1 MRSMPK
7 LVMGVTL
14 IMGASLL
21 LVLALV
27 LVLLAELYCSLLSKR
42 RRLQIGNT
50 AASHQRSEE
59 DPPIAA
65 ALPTASLSPGCSAYD
80 QGVLPTPAKGL
91 LFPTLKEHLQQ
102 SHHACGTSLHFM
114 GLISTSS
121 LPTPS
126 LVLSR
131 CPPAPPQLPTIVTA
145 FEENNSIVEEDGFG
159 NTDSAAVGGGSGDG
173 DNFIYISNPIYD
185 SEEGHIVDTPFQTPD
200 TSPSQLLS
208 PSPSPPTNYTPPLT
222 PMKKLPPSASSV
234 TLMDGRSLIASVSGT
249 DSNADSSSSS
259 GSPCTSPS
267 W

>member
-42 RRLQIGNT
+42 SRPQIGNT
-50 AASHQRSEE
+50 AASHQGSEE

-65 ALPTASLSPGCSAYD
+65 ALPTASLSPGGSAYD
-80 QGVLPTPAKGL
+80 QGVLRAPPKGL

-145 FEENNSIVEEDGFG
+145 FEENNSIVEEDGSG
-159 NTDSAAVGGGSGDG
+159 NTDFAAGGGGG

-185 SEEGHIVDTPFQTPD
+185 SEEAHIVDTPFQTPD

-234 TLMDGRSLIASVSGT
+234 TLMDGRSLGT